1 MTTSISDKANAF
13 FTPFFKGEMSVR
25 LRSQKEK
32 TKIKEKTFL
41 HFALLLYTYFSKI
54 TIILTMYD
62 YLCTPRAY

>member
-1 MTTSISDKANAF
+1 
-13 FTPFFKGEMSVR
+13 MSVR